1 MEILLFSYCGRVFL
15 GVGSTHQKYQVKRYF
30 NLFLYALVLSRCSL
44 SSRDSVFDKLRRSTT
59 VRVATRGATTFD
71 PHQRRALQR
80 RRSLGE
86 LHTGPRRAS
95 QYKVVGEL
103 PMGPTLINRTDRMSE
118 SGKFRT
124 FVEASRVPILMSG

>member
-15 GVGSTHQKYQVKRYF
+15 SVGSTHQKYQVKI
-30 NLFLYALVLSRCSL
+30 LQLISL
-44 SSRDSVFDKLRRSTT
+44 RLGIVSLLPKFQGQCLRQTEEVDDGACGHQRSNN
-59 VRVATRGATTFD
+59 FD
-71 PHQRRALQR
+71 PNQRRTLQR

-86 LHTGPRRAS
+86 LHTGPRLAS

-103 PMGPTLINRTDRMSE
+103 PMGPTLIDRTDRMSE